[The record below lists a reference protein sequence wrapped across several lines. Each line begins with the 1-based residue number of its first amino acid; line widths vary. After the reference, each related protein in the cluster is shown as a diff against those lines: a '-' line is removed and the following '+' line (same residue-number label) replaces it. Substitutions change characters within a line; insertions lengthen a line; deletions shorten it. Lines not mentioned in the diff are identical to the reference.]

1 MQSLF
6 VSNEQFDVFI
16 VWLQVTAPGFAE
28 VYFSDIK

>member
-6 VSNEQFDVFI
+6 VSNEQFDVFR
-16 VWLQVTAPGFAE
+16 VVLQLTAPGFVE